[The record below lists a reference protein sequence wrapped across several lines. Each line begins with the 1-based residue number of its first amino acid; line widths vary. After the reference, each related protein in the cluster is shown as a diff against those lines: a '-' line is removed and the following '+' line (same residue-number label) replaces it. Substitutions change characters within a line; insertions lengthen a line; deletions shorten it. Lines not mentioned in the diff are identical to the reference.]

1 MFLKNYFFH
10 TYTELSEEEAG
21 QLRTGTPGKYT
32 VQVKPPESTDPP
44 TTLDQLVRGI
54 TELQS
59 GLLGFQNLSPT
70 IAYEIRR
77 DTPDT
82 LSFQYTL
89 PTKRLERKLRTHL
102 LTESPDVEFDSG
114 VDGLPVTRGDSIG
127 GGMLTLGRLDCH
139 PLKTDFD
146 APPTNSIAS
155 ALHRHAMQD
164 TKIVIQVLFQP
175 VTGKPFRRW
184 YWRRRTYQR
193 IGHLRK
199 EKEKLW
205 GNRPPTP
212 RERNQANAV
221 EDKAGTRRFYTAI
234 RFLIAGAGD
243 NTPSRIKE
251 LAGGF
256 NVFESGETGQY
267 LDTVTVTPLRKNRI
281 VNFAESVA
289 QREFGTWSRRFQ
301 ASRNELAG
309 LITLPTLN
317 QENIDNSHV

>member
-1 MFLKNYFFH
+1 MSLKNHFFH
-10 TYTELSEEEAG
+10 TYTELNEEEAE

-32 VQVKPPESTDPP
+32 VQVKPPKTTDPP
-44 TTLDQLVRGI
+44 ATLDQLVRGI

-59 GLLGFQNLSPT
+59 GFLGLRNLSPT

-77 DTPDT
+77 DTPNT
-82 LSFQYTL
+82 LSFQFTL

-102 LTESPDVEFDSG
+102 LTEATCVEFDTG
-114 VDGLPVTRGDSIG
+114 IDRLPVNRGDTIG
-127 GGMLTLGRLDCH
+127 GGMLTLGRLDCY

-164 TKIVIQVLFQP
+164 TKVVIQVLFQP
-175 VTGKPFRRW
+175 VTGKPARRW
-184 YWRRRTYQR
+184 YWRRRTHQR
-193 IGHLRK
+193 IGYLRK

-234 RFLIAGAGD
+234 RLLIAGAGEY
-243 NTPSRIKE
+243 TPSRVKE

-267 LDTVTVTPLRKNRI
+267 LDAVTVTPVREARI
-281 VNFAESVA
+281 VDFAESVA
-289 QREFGTWSRRFQ
+289 QREFGAWSRRFQ
-301 ASRNELAG
+301 ASRSELAG
-309 LITLPTLN
+309 LIALPTLN